1 MMKGSLVACVCAA
14 ALLACSGCSTL
25 FGKMPVKQYYVL
37 NYVPATIDD
46 SRLTKTPYPVTL
58 RLKEFDIE
66 EAYAR
71 PQIVYR
77 QSPFELLYYNYKLW
91 AVKPNRMITDLVLK
105 QLTAANLVGHIVE
118 RFDEGLKPG
127 YELGGT
133 VEALEEYDSD
143 QLWFAHMAIRLALT
157 RLSDGTVVYSRQ
169 FDNRKRVFNYSPE
182 AVVQEL
188 SAILEFIMVNAMHD
202 IDAVLAKET
211 GGAPAAGMKPADS
224 ISIKPSIQPGSS
236 GAR

>member
-1 MMKGSLVACVCAA
+1 MIKGYGIVCVCAA
-14 ALLACSGCSTL
+14 VLLACSGCSTL

-37 NYVPATIDD
+37 NYVPTTIDD
-46 SRLTKTPYPVTL
+46 SRLAKTPYPVTL

-105 QLTAANLVGHIVE
+105 QLTAANLAAHVVE
-118 RFDEGLKPG
+118 RYDEGLKPS
-127 YELGGT
+127 YELGG
-133 VEALEEYDSD
+133 VIEALEEYDSD
-143 QLWFAHMAIRLALT
+143 QLWFAHLAVRLSLT
-157 RLSDGTVVYSRQ
+157 RLSDGAVLYSRQ
-169 FDNRKRVFNYSPE
+169 FDNRKRVFNYSAE

-188 SAILEFIMVNAMHD
+188 SAILEFMVVQAMHD
-202 IDAVLAKET
+202 IDAVFAKET
-211 GGAPAAGMKPADS
+211 GFVPQQADTAALHDS
-224 ISIKPSIQPGSS
+224 GN
-236 GAR
+236 ARSDGGK